1 MTLPTG
7 ADVSIATGL
16 PFDGPTPE
24 SKAKAARKFHDS
36 LHESYALAAELQGSS
51 LARAV
56 FQQYQA
62 RLVVLASHDPVC
74 ATLEKI
80 IVAWRNDLEVA
91 PLLAEKEAL
100 RVLGPQIGAFAPF
113 EREEAAPEDG
123 DSG

>member
-16 PFDGPTPE
+16 PFDGPSPG
-24 SKAKAARKFHDS
+24 SKARAARKFHDS
-36 LHESYALAAELQGSS
+36 LHESYSLAAELQGSS
-51 LARAV
+51 LAKAV
-56 FQQYQA
+56 FEQYQA
-62 RLVVLASHDPVC
+62 RLVTLASQDPVC
-74 ATLEKI
+74 LTLARI
-80 IVAWRNDLEVA
+80 ITAWRNDLEVA

-113 EREEAAPEDG
+113 EQEEAAPGDG